1 MEVKE
6 LHFGHRRVCLYQLV
20 KGAAPLVYSIDYHEN
35 GQLLLEA
42 CRQVG
47 CDGFNL
53 VTISGLHWNQEL
65 SPWPVDTVV
74 SKDDNF
80 SGGAPQWLPLL
91 TDEVVPQV
99 ERLLDAPPTWR
110 MLAGYSL
117 AGLFA
122 VWTAFQC
129 DLFTRILSASGS
141 MWYPGWLEYAKEHE
155 TAAPL
160 QGIYLSVGDKESTSR
175 NAVLQT
181 VGERTRA
188 MADLMAVVVPL
199 GHAFGR
205 IGCFFN
211 GCCYGKQTDSAFG
224 VSFPAMSP
232 AWCEQVREH
241 LISSTADKALPVLPT
256 QLFEA
261 AGCLVIFAIVLAVYL
276 KSNCPAS
283 EGSPAAKKAAG
294 ISAAVYLASY
304 GVLRFLLE
312 LLRGDPRAAVL
323 GLSIGQAISLGVFVV
338 GLVFAIA
345 AYRRR
350 R

>member
-1 MEVKE
+1 M
-6 LHFGHRRVCLYQLV
+6 
-20 KGAAPLVYSIDYHEN
+20 VYSIDYHEN

-91 TDEVVPQV
+91 SDEVVPQV
-99 ERLLDAPPTWR
+99 EQLLDAPPTWR

-141 MWYPGWLEYAKEHE
+141 MWYPGWLEYAREHE
-155 TAAPL
+155 TVAPL

-188 MADLMAVVVPL
+188 MADLMAERGIPSKFELNPGNHFKNPPL
-199 GHAFGR
+199 R
-205 IGCFFN
+205 
-211 GCCYGKQTDSAFG
+211 
-224 VSFPAMSP
+224 V
-232 AWCEQVREH
+232 
-241 LISSTADKALPVLPT
+241 
-256 QLFEA
+256 
-261 AGCLVIFAIVLAVYL
+261 
-276 KSNCPAS
+276 
-283 EGSPAAKKAAG
+283 AKG
-294 ISAAVYLASY
+294 INW
-304 GVLRFLLE
+304 LLHN
-312 LLRGDPRAAVL
+312 DND
-323 GLSIGQAISLGVFVV
+323 
-338 GLVFAIA
+338 
-345 AYRRR
+345 
-350 R
+350 

>member
-6 LHFGHRRVCLYQLV
+6 LQFGHRRVCLYKLV
-20 KGAAPLVYSIDYHEN
+20 DGPAPLVYSIDYHEN
-35 GQLLLEA
+35 GQLLMEA

-110 MLAGYSL
+110 LLAGYSL

-141 MWYPGWLEYAKEHE
+141 MWYPGWLEYAREHE
-155 TAAPL
+155 PVAPL

-188 MADLMAVVVPL
+188 MADLMAERGIPSKFELNPGNHFKNPPL
-199 GHAFGR
+199 R
-205 IGCFFN
+205 
-211 GCCYGKQTDSAFG
+211 
-224 VSFPAMSP
+224 V
-232 AWCEQVREH
+232 
-241 LISSTADKALPVLPT
+241 
-256 QLFEA
+256 
-261 AGCLVIFAIVLAVYL
+261 
-276 KSNCPAS
+276 
-283 EGSPAAKKAAG
+283 AKG
-294 ISAAVYLASY
+294 INW
-304 GVLRFLLE
+304 LLHN
-312 LLRGDPRAAVL
+312 DND
-323 GLSIGQAISLGVFVV
+323 
-338 GLVFAIA
+338 
-345 AYRRR
+345 
-350 R
+350 